1 MLVIMNLNDILQRS
15 YKMTKTKKITEK
27 DIVDKEENITY
38 MFPDDATTQS
48 WTPAS
53 ETYTV
58 SYGVTP
64 SGASIGT
71 TDTMDMTDMLRAD
84 AGKGMENFTFDD
96 YVPPRPFEDSVPS
109 LKDIE
114 EMCAEY
120 PSLKIAYDKFRN
132 VFRICYDDWKT
143 KTGGD
148 QF

>member
-1 MLVIMNLNDILQRS
+1 VNKD
-15 YKMTKTKKITEK
+15 KTITEK
-27 DIVDKEENITY
+27 EIVDKENNITY
-38 MFPDDATTQS
+38 SVPDDSLSDS
-48 WTPAS
+48 WSPAS
-53 ETYTV
+53 ESYTI

-64 SGASIGT
+64 SGASVGT
-71 TDTMDMTDMLRAD
+71 SYTTGIDFGAD
-84 AGKGMENFTFDD
+84 AGKGFENMTFDD

-109 LKDIE
+109 LKDLE

-143 KTGGD
+143 KKGED

>member
-1 MLVIMNLNDILQRS
+1 
-15 YKMTKTKKITEK
+15 MTKNKTITEK
-27 DIVDKEENITY
+27 EIVDQSENLTY
-38 MFPDDATTQS
+38 VLPEGSTTQS
-48 WTPAS
+48 WTPSS
-53 ETYTV
+53 EAYTV

-64 SGASIGT
+64 SGASIGPSYPT
-71 TDTMDMTDMLRAD
+71 TGIDFGAD
-84 AGKGMENFTFDD
+84 AGKGFENMTFDD

-132 VFRICYDDWKT
+132 VFRICYDDWKN

-148 QF
+148 EF

>member
-1 MLVIMNLNDILQRS
+1 
-15 YKMTKTKKITEK
+15 MTKNKTITEK
-27 DIVDKEENITY
+27 EIVDQSENVTY
-38 MFPDDATTQS
+38 VLPEDSLTNS
-48 WTPAS
+48 WTPSS
-53 ETYTV
+53 ESYTI

-64 SGASIGT
+64 SGAGIGDVSIHTGPI
-71 TDTMDMTDMLRAD
+71 DFGAD
-84 AGKGMENFTFDD
+84 AGKGFENMTFDD

-109 LKDIE
+109 LKDLE

-143 KTGGD
+143 KKGED